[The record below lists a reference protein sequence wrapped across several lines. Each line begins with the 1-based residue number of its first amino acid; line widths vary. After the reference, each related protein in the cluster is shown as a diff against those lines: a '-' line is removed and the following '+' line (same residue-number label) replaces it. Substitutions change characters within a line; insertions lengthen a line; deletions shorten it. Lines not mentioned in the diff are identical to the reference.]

1 MEYYTAVKRIEP
13 LIDAMTWMTIQ
24 LCIVFF
30 THHEYLPFQSPKAMS
45 ILITKNILYQL
56 DLEGKKCNPDFLSN
70 KNFRKYKNGNR
81 SLDKDIGKIMI
92 KTLQY

>member
-1 MEYYTAVKRIEP
+1 
-13 LIDAMTWMTIQ
+13 
-24 LCIVFF
+24 
-30 THHEYLPFQSPKAMS
+30 MS

-56 DLEGKKCNPDFLSN
+56 NLEGKKCNPDFLSN
-70 KNFRKYKNGNR
+70 KNFRKYKKGNR

>member
-1 MEYYTAVKRIEP
+1 
-13 LIDAMTWMTIQ
+13 MTWMTIQ

-30 THHEYLPFQSPKAMS
+30 THHKYLPFQSPKAMS
-45 ILITKNILYQL
+45 ILITKNVLYQL
-56 DLEGKKCNPDFLSN
+56 NLEGKKCNPDFLSN

-81 SLDKDIGKIMI
+81 PLDKDIGRIMI

>member
-1 MEYYTAVKRIEP
+1 
-13 LIDAMTWMTIQ
+13 
-24 LCIVFF
+24 
-30 THHEYLPFQSPKAMS
+30 MS

-56 DLEGKKCNPDFLSN
+56 NLEGKKCNPDFLSN
-70 KNFRKYKNGNR
+70 KNFGKYKNGNR